1 MTDKNNQ
8 SPKKRPRRPLFRTPI
23 IGAPLP
29 NGKRFVS
36 MRMKFVGVMLITGF
50 AVLVTALV
58 AIPLSLRLFQEYHTD
73 PERTDQRLDGY
84 ARDFAAYVAEEKV
97 ASDDTKGVVA
107 WTRRHRS
114 VYLTVFNDA
123 DDHFGAAGGELW
135 EGEEQPDMDPF
146 FDELISEDGDTD
158 TSTGTDGN
166 MYIVLFANGMH
177 SIALVDYSL
186 ATGTDT
192 IIILGVLI
200 SMLVF
205 FVVLLLY
212 YHGQARAIMA
222 LSREVE
228 TVSGGDLTA
237 SIGSDR
243 GDEIGMLA
251 CDVDAMR
258 DTILRKM
265 AEEQQAWQAN
275 SDLLTSMTHDIRT
288 PLTTLLGYME
298 LLSAD
303 SDSLTPEQKEYIR
316 VCTAKAEQ
324 IKGLSDKLFLY
335 FWAFN
340 RVEPE
345 TELEPVE
352 AGLLLEQLL
361 ADYIPAMEAEGI
373 HLETDLSSIVPTDI
387 LRIRAESMRRVT
399 DNIFDNLVKYADRGH
414 PVTVT
419 ATRADSVLTV
429 SFSNTVARK
438 SDKTSSTRIGVKTC
452 VNMMKTMNGSFETGT
467 EGEIYTAT
475 LSLPLFGAN
484 GK

>member
-1 MTDKNNQ
+1 MTD
-8 SPKKRPRRPLFRTPI
+8 PKKTAQKSKPRRKNLFRTPI
-23 IGAPLP
+23 IGETLP
-29 NGKRFVS
+29 NGRRFIS
-36 MRMKFVGVMLITGF
+36 MRMKFVGFMLITGM

-58 AIPLSLRLFQEYHTD
+58 MIPVALRLFRQYHTD
-73 PERTDQRLDGY
+73 PVRTDERLDSY
-84 ARDFAAYVAEEKV
+84 VRDFASYVAEEKV
-97 ASDDTKGVVA
+97 ASNDTKSVVA

-146 FDELISEDGDTD
+146 FDQMIDEEGDLGITED
-158 TSTGTDGN
+158 TDGN
-166 MYIVLFANGMH
+166 MYHVLFANGIH
-177 SIALVDYSL
+177 SVAVVDYSL
-186 ATGTDT
+186 ATGTDA
-192 IIILGVLI
+192 IIIWSVIASILI
-200 SMLVF
+200 F
-205 FVVLLLY
+205 FVILLLY
-212 YHGQARAIMA
+212 YHNQTRAIVS

-265 AEEQQAWQAN
+265 DEEQKAWQAN

-303 SDSLTPEQKEYIR
+303 SENLTPEQKDYIR
-316 VCTAKAEQ
+316 VCTSKAEQ

-345 TELEPVE
+345 TELETVE
-352 AGLLLEQLL
+352 AGLLFEQLM
-361 ADYIPAMEAEGI
+361 ADYIPAMEAAGI
-373 HLETDLSSIVPTDI
+373 HMEVDLTAIAPTDTV
-387 LRIRAESMRRVT
+387 RIRAESIRRVT
-399 DNIFDNLVKYADRGH
+399 DNIFDNLVKYADRRD

-419 ATRADSVLTV
+419 AIREDTSLTV
-429 SFSNTVARK
+429 VFRNTAARK

-452 VNMMKTMNGSFETGT
+452 VNMMKTMDGSFETETDGRSF
-467 EGEIYTAT
+467 TARVT
-475 LSLPLFGAN
+475 LPLGQVR
-484 GK
+484 

>member
-1 MTDKNNQ
+1 M
-8 SPKKRPRRPLFRTPI
+8 PF
-23 IGAPLP
+23 IGQLLP
-29 NGKRFVS
+29 NGKRFIS
-36 MRMKFVGVMLITGF
+36 MRMKFIAVMLITGV

-58 AIPLSLRLFQEYHTD
+58 AIPLALRLFHSYHTRPD
-73 PERTDQRLDGY
+73 RVDERLDGY
-84 ARDFAAYVAEEKV
+84 VRDFASYVAEEKITSDNAEAV
-97 ASDDTKGVVA
+97 AA

-146 FDELISEDGDTD
+146 FDKLLSEEGSVSS
-158 TSTGTDGN
+158 STGTESN
-166 MYIVLFANGMH
+166 MYIVFFANGVH
-177 SIALVDYSL
+177 SVAVVDYSL
-186 ATGTDT
+186 STGTDT
-192 IIILGVLI
+192 IIVMGVMAAILI
-200 SMLVF
+200 FFLVM
-205 FVVLLLY
+205 LLY
-212 YHGQARAIMA
+212 YHNQTRAIVS
-222 LSREVE
+222 LSHEVE

-237 SIGSDR
+237 TIGSKR
-243 GDEIGMLA
+243 GDEIGQLA

-265 AEEQQAWQAN
+265 EEEQRAWQAN

-303 SDSLTPEQKEYIR
+303 NENLTAEQRDYIR
-316 VCTAKAEQ
+316 VCTTKAEQ

-345 TELEPVE
+345 TELERVE
-352 AGLLLEQLL
+352 AALLFEQLV
-361 ADYIPAMEAEGI
+361 AEYIPTIETAGL
-373 HLETDLSSIVPTDI
+373 HVETDLTAIDPADTV
-387 LRIRAESMRRVT
+387 RIRAESLRRVS
-399 DNIFDNLVKYADRGH
+399 DNVFDNLVKYADRRE

-419 ATRADSVLTV
+419 AAREDGILKLTV
-429 SFSNTVARK
+429 RNAISPK

-452 VNMMKTMNGSFETGT
+452 VNMMKTMNGSFETAIEDGHFM
-467 EGEIYTAT
+467 AT
-475 LSLPLFGAN
+475 MTLPIE
-484 GK
+484 

>member
-1 MTDKNNQ
+1 
-8 SPKKRPRRPLFRTPI
+8 
-23 IGAPLP
+23 
-29 NGKRFVS
+29 
-36 MRMKFVGVMLITGF
+36 MRMKFVGVMLITGI
-50 AVLVTALV
+50 AVLLLALI
-58 AIPLSLRLFQEYHTD
+58 AIPLSLRLFQKHHTE
-73 PERTDQRLDGY
+73 PERVDERLQSY
-84 ARDFAAYVAEEKV
+84 VEDFATYVAEEKIT
-97 ASDDTKGVVA
+97 SDDTDAIVA

-114 VYLTVFNDA
+114 VYLTIFTGR

-135 EGEEQPDMDPF
+135 EGEDQPDMAPF
-146 FDELISEDGDTD
+146 FDELISSEG
-158 TSTGTDGN
+158 SVSSSLGTEGN
-166 MYIVLFANGMH
+166 MYDVLFANGIH
-177 SIALVDYSL
+177 SVAVVDYSL
-186 ATGTDT
+186 STGTDT
-192 IIILGVLI
+192 ILILGVLSAI
-200 SMLVF
+200 LVF

-212 YHGQARAIMA
+212 YHNQTRAIVA
-222 LSREVE
+222 LSREVK
-228 TVSGGDLTA
+228 TVSGSDLNATIA
-237 SIGSDR
+237 SER

-258 DTILRKM
+258 TTILRKM

-345 TELEPVE
+345 AELESVE
-352 AGLLLEQLL
+352 AGLLFEQLL
-361 ADYIPAMEAEGI
+361 ADYIPAMEAEGLHI
-373 HLETDLSSIVPTDI
+373 VTDLTALTPTDT
-387 LRIRAESMRRVT
+387 LRIRADSIRRVT
-399 DNIFDNLVKYADRGH
+399 DNVIDNLVKYADRAH

-419 ATRADSVLTV
+419 AIRTQAELTV
-429 SFSNTVARK
+429 SISNAVGRK

-452 VNMMKTMNGSFETGT
+452 VNMMKMMNGSFVTKT
-467 EGEIYTAT
+467 EDGIFTAS
-475 LSLPLFGAN
+475 LSLPLSDM
-484 GK
+484 K

>member
-1 MTDKNNQ
+1 MTE
-8 SPKKRPRRPLFRTPI
+8 PKKTIPKSKPRRKKLFRSPL
-23 IGAPLP
+23 IGETLP
-29 NGKRFVS
+29 NGRRFIS
-36 MRMKFVGVMLITGF
+36 MRMKFVGFMVITGM
-50 AVLVTALV
+50 AVLVAALV
-58 AIPLSLRLFQEYHTD
+58 TIPVILRLFQQYHTD
-73 PERTDQRLDGY
+73 PQRTDERLDSY
-84 ARDFAAYVAEEKV
+84 VRDFASYVAEEKV
-97 ASDDTKGVVA
+97 ASDDTKAVVA

-146 FDELISEDGDTD
+146 FDQMIEEEGLGATE
-158 TSTGTDGN
+158 GTDGN
-166 MYIVLFANGMH
+166 MYHVLFANGIH
-177 SIALVDYSL
+177 SVAVVDYSL
-186 ATGTDT
+186 ATGTDA
-192 IIILGVLI
+192 IIIWSVIASILI
-200 SMLVF
+200 F
-205 FVVLLLY
+205 FVILLLY
-212 YHGQARAIMA
+212 YHNQTRAIVS

-228 TVSGGDLTA
+228 TVSSGDLTA

-265 AEEQQAWQAN
+265 DEEQKAWQAN

-303 SDSLTPEQKEYIR
+303 SENLTPEQKDYIR
-316 VCTAKAEQ
+316 VCTSKAEQ

-345 TELEPVE
+345 TELETVE
-352 AGLLLEQLL
+352 AALLFEQLM
-361 ADYIPAMEAEGI
+361 ADYVPAMEGAGI
-373 HLETDLSSIVPTDI
+373 HMEVDLTAIAPADTV
-387 LRIRAESMRRVT
+387 RIRAESIRRVT
-399 DNIFDNLVKYADRGH
+399 DNIFDNLVKYADRRD

-419 ATRADSVLTV
+419 AIREDAALTV
-429 SFSNTVARK
+429 VFRNTVAHK

-452 VNMMKTMNGSFETGT
+452 VNMMKTMDGGFETET
-467 EGEIYTAT
+467 DEKSFTARMI
-475 LSLPLFGAN
+475 LPIG
-484 GK
+484 

>member
-1 MTDKNNQ
+1 MTDKSSKPTQ
-8 SPKKRPRRPLFRTPI
+8 GKKRRSLFRSPI
-23 IGAPLP
+23 IGEALP
-29 NGKRFVS
+29 NGRRFIS
-36 MRMKFVGVMLITGF
+36 MRMKFVGVMLITGT
-50 AVLVTALV
+50 AVLILALI
-58 AIPLSLRLFQEYHTD
+58 AIPLSLRFFQKHHTE
-73 PERTDQRLDGY
+73 PERVDERLQSY
-84 ARDFAAYVAEEKV
+84 VEDFATYVAEEKIT
-97 ASDDTKGVVA
+97 SDDTDAIVA

-114 VYLTVFNDA
+114 VYLTIFTGR
-123 DDHFGAAGGELW
+123 DDHYGAAGGELW
-135 EGEEQPDMDPF
+135 EGEDQPDMAPF
-146 FDELISEDGDTD
+146 FDELISSEG
-158 TSTGTDGN
+158 SVSSSLGTEGN
-166 MYIVLFANGMH
+166 MYDVLFANGIH
-177 SIALVDYSL
+177 SVAVVDYSL
-186 ATGTDT
+186 STGTDT
-192 IIILGVLI
+192 ILILGVLSAI
-200 SMLVF
+200 LVF

-212 YHGQARAIMA
+212 YHNQTRAIVA
-222 LSREVE
+222 LSREVK
-228 TVSGGDLTA
+228 TVSGSDLNATIA
-237 SIGSDR
+237 SER

-258 DTILRKM
+258 ATILRKM

-419 ATRADSVLTV
+419 ATRADSALTV
-429 SFSNTVARK
+429 SFSNTVGRK

-452 VNMMKTMNGSFETGT
+452 VNMMKTMDGGFETET
-467 EGEIYTAT
+467 DEKSFTARMI
-475 LSLPLFGAN
+475 LPIG
-484 GK
+484 

>member
-1 MTDKNNQ
+1 M
-8 SPKKRPRRPLFRTPI
+8 
-23 IGAPLP
+23 P
-29 NGKRFVS
+29 NGRRFVS
-36 MRMKFVGVMLITGF
+36 MRMKFVGVMLITGI
-50 AVLVTALV
+50 AVLLLALI
-58 AIPLSLRLFQEYHTD
+58 AIPLSLRFFQKHHTE
-73 PERTDQRLDGY
+73 PERVDERLQSY
-84 ARDFAAYVAEEKV
+84 VEDFATYVAEEKIT
-97 ASDDTKGVVA
+97 SDDTDAIVA

-114 VYLTVFNDA
+114 VYLTIFTGR

-135 EGEEQPDMDPF
+135 EGEDQPDMAPF
-146 FDELISEDGDTD
+146 FDELISSEG
-158 TSTGTDGN
+158 SVSSSLGTEGN
-166 MYIVLFANGMH
+166 MYDVLFANGIH
-177 SIALVDYSL
+177 SVAVVDYSL
-186 ATGTDT
+186 STGTDT
-192 IIILGVLI
+192 ILILGVLSAI
-200 SMLVF
+200 LVF

-212 YHGQARAIMA
+212 YHNQTRAIVA
-222 LSREVE
+222 LSREVK
-228 TVSGGDLTA
+228 TVSGSDLNATIA
-237 SIGSDR
+237 SER

-258 DTILRKM
+258 ATILRKM

-373 HLETDLSSIVPTDI
+373 HLETDLSSIAPTDI

-419 ATRADSVLTV
+419 ATRADSALTV
-429 SFSNTVARK
+429 SFANTVGRK

-467 EGEIYTAT
+467 EGGIFTAT
-475 LSLPLFGAN
+475 LSLPLFGAD

>member
-1 MTDKNNQ
+1 MTEKRKHQ
-8 SPKKRPRRPLFRTPI
+8 KTKKRRLFFRTPI
-23 IGAPLP
+23 MGEPLP
-29 NGKRFVS
+29 NGKRFLS
-36 MRMKFVGVMLITGF
+36 MRMKFVGVMLITG
-50 AVLVTALV
+50 TAILLLALT
-58 AIPLSLRLFQEYHTD
+58 AIPLSLQLFQRIHTQ
-73 PERTDQRLDGY
+73 PERVEARLESY
-84 ARDFAAYVAEEKV
+84 VREFADYVAEKKIT
-97 ASDDTKGVVA
+97 SDNTEAVVE

-114 VYLTVFNDA
+114 VYLTVFHNA
-123 DDHFGAAGGELW
+123 KDHFGAAGGELW
-135 EGEEQPDMDPF
+135 EGGDQPDMAPF
-146 FDELISEDGDTD
+146 FDELISSEG
-158 TSTGTDGN
+158 SVSSSSGTEGH
-166 MYIVLFANGMH
+166 MYIVLFANGIH
-177 SIALVDYSL
+177 SVAVVDYSL
-186 ATGTDT
+186 STGTDA

-205 FVVLLLY
+205 FLVLLLY
-212 YHGQARAIMA
+212 YHNQTRAIVA

-228 TVSGGDLTA
+228 AVSGGDLTA
-237 SIGSDR
+237 TIGSDR

-265 AEEQQAWQAN
+265 DEEQRAWQAN

-303 SDSLTPEQKEYIR
+303 SDSLSPEQKEYIR

-345 TELEPVE
+345 SELESVE
-352 AGLLLEQLL
+352 AGLLLEQLM
-361 ADYIPAMEAEGI
+361 ADYLPGLEADGVEI
-373 HLETDLSSIVPTDI
+373 AVDLSAVSPTDT
-387 LRIRAESMRRVT
+387 LRIRAESIRRVT
-399 DNIFDNLVKYADRGH
+399 DNVFDNLAKYADRSA
-414 PVTVT
+414 PITVT
-419 ATRADSVLTV
+419 ATRADTHLTV
-429 SFSNTVARK
+429 SVSNTVARK

-452 VNMMKTMNGSFETGT
+452 INMMKTMNGSFETRT
-467 EGEIYTAT
+467 ENGVFTASFT
-475 LSLPLFGAN
+475 LPLWD

>member
-1 MTDKNNQ
+1 M
-8 SPKKRPRRPLFRTPI
+8 
-23 IGAPLP
+23 GEPLP

-36 MRMKFVGVMLITGF
+36 MRMKFVGVMLITGT
-50 AVLVTALV
+50 AVLLLALS
-58 AIPLSLRLFQEYHTD
+58 AIPLSLQLFQKSHTK
-73 PERTDQRLDGY
+73 PERVEARLESY
-84 ARDFAAYVAEEKV
+84 VREFASYVAEEKI
-97 ASDDTKGVVA
+97 ASDNTEAVVA

-123 DDHFGAAGGELW
+123 NNHFGAAGGELL
-135 EGEEQPDMDPF
+135 EGEEIPDMAPF
-146 FDELISEDGDTD
+146 FDKLISSEG
-158 TSTGTDGN
+158 SVSSSPGTEGN
-166 MYIVLFANGMH
+166 MYVVLFANGIH
-177 SIALVDYSL
+177 SVAVVDYSL
-186 ATGTDT
+186 STGTDT

-200 SMLVF
+200 SMLIF

-212 YHGQARAIMA
+212 YHNQTRAIVA

-237 SIGSDR
+237 AIGSDR

-303 SDSLTPEQKEYIR
+303 SESLTPEQKEYIR

-345 TELEPVE
+345 TELESVE
-352 AGLLLEQLL
+352 AGLLFEQLL

-373 HLETDLSSIVPTDI
+373 HLETDLSAIDPADI
-387 LRIRAESMRRVT
+387 LRIRAESIRRVT
-399 DNIFDNLVKYADRGH
+399 DNIFDNLVKYADRGY

-419 ATRADSVLTV
+419 ATRGDSVLTV

-452 VNMMKTMNGSFETGT
+452 VNMMKMMNGSFVTKT
-467 EGEIYTAT
+467 EEGIFTAS
-475 LSLPLFGAN
+475 LSLPLSEM
-484 GK
+484 K